1 MSPRNHWRSIVAA
14 ALLSAPAALVAA
26 VPAARAQSPAPGA
39 APSSG
44 VRIEARFVD
53 RVSGL
58 EAGWGATGQ
67 ILLLPSPGDPAL
79 ERWRDARTVA
89 VSSSRQ
95 SLTLEPGG
103 RGLVRVGREIPFAG
117 WLLRHCVRCGLVEED
132 TSWREV
138 ESALEI
144 ELVGPESPADGSA
157 RIAVTPEFNYLQGRT
172 RRSVAFGG
180 ERVEIVLPLGAETH
194 FVPPPARE
202 ALYSRLLAGYDPLR
216 RVGEVGLVLRAE
228 PVGATEP

>member
-1 MSPRNHWRSIVAA
+1 MSARSCWKNFVAA

-26 VPAARAQSPAPGA
+26 VPAARAQSPASGA
-39 APSSG
+39 APPSG

-67 ILLLPSPGDPAL
+67 IQLPPSPGDAAL
-79 ERWRDARTVA
+79 QRWRDARTVA

-117 WLLRHCVRCGLVEED
+117 WLLRHGVRCGLVEED

-138 ESALEI
+138 ESALEV
-144 ELVGPESPADGSA
+144 ELESPASPADGSV

-180 ERVEIVLPLGAETH
+180 ERVEILLPLGAETR
-194 FVPPPARE
+194 FVPPAARE
-202 ALYSRLLAGYDPLR
+202 PLYSRLLAGYDPLR
-216 RVGEVGLVLRAE
+216 RVGEVELVLRAE
-228 PVGATEP
+228 PAGIPEP